1 MTPLKFNN
9 LPANVRV
16 TKDESGNFTCDLFI
30 NDLCINKGRYR
41 EYLEDLS
48 QYEGLTLDCTLNG
61 KELLYEGRLFAK
73 FESVFDDGIL
83 LTLGRLK
90 DRPMA
95 ALYHRPKER
104 KVIIFC
110 TVPFDELPDNLFA
123 RRKKFPVIV
132 TNDETWKIVRYA
144 NLHQHTEY
152 SLLDGMIK
160 TKDLAKKTE
169 YAAAITDHGNMH
181 GFNEFYKEM
190 KKRGKKPIIG
200 CEIYLETPGNE
211 PRKVLRLEK
220 NEDSDNIMFGN
231 EKEPKSTLAGEH
243 LILLAEN
250 NTGLHNLFYLVTHA
264 SEHFYRKPHVTIEM
278 LEEHSEGLIATSAC
292 IASCLGRSIKEII
305 KCEQNPDIVGS
316 NEVLEQNKHIL
327 EEFLNKMIE
336 IFGKENFFI
345 ELQDHH
351 FPLETEIMKR
361 VKEVAKEYGLKTT
374 VGIDAHYL
382 NKEDTFIHELWLC
395 QQTKKT
401 INDPDRMRFSGDGYY
416 VHTSEEVLE
425 LFPDDIEALDNTLD
439 IADRCDVTVE
449 SKGYHM
455 PKFPLPDGF
464 EDEFS
469 YLKYLAEEGF
479 KGRFPALDKATENKY
494 RNRLNYELDVIKTL
508 GWPGYF
514 LVVADYIAYAKD
526 KNVKENIERY
536 FPKKYYD
543 QTTIPE
549 AVLKDYEIYVGP
561 GRGCVNAGTLIFTEN
576 GLKPIETIQAGEMV
590 YTHTGALKEVTKT
603 YKYPVK
609 ADETLIRPK
618 VYYGDNRG
626 CAFTPNHKL
635 LVLKA
640 VRSTARPGSIGS
652 RRVYEQISDFKAEW
666 IEAKDV
672 EVGDMIAF
680 PKLKRVQKHAPET
693 IDLAKYASKNAEILE
708 ESILEKSADNKK
720 NPFSIHEINRKTGI
734 TRKTLRGIYENSSV
748 VRESSVERLANFL
761 KPFGMT
767 IDDWREQKNISKAN
781 NYKRFPRFV
790 KVDDKLM
797 YFLGAF
803 VGNGW
808 IRKDNSEAAIC
819 FNVER
824 LKNSNIIADFK
835 DIFGIELVERKKQE
849 RSQKVVAY
857 SIPSKTIA
865 LFLLA
870 FLDGYEGEAQTKSFS
885 DFVFDLDDELKYSFI
900 AGLWFTDGYNGDKT
914 SYDTSSLELAHKI
927 RLLLATLGIPSSMQ
941 ERECYINMSD
951 NRRTLYN
958 DTSYKITVPR
968 NFKRPAKQF
977 CEYNGDYIYKR
988 VYAIESKKADFV
1000 YDITVKDDHSYV
1012 TSNFIAHNSGAGS
1025 LVTYCT
1031 GITDVDPIKY
1041 DLLFERF
1048 LNPDRISAP
1057 DIDSDFEDSKRSV
1070 VVEYCRAKY
1079 GADHVSGIITFGTSA
1094 AKNAIRSVTRV
1105 LGKPVSVGSRIA
1117 NMIPKT
1123 PKITIKS
1130 AMMENQDLKA
1140 DYENNPETK
1149 EILDYA
1155 MKIEGLKTNKSLHA
1169 CFTAD
1174 MVVTTS
1180 SGLKYIKDIRPKDKV
1195 LTHTGRFCE
1204 VGAVSLKT
1212 TNILARIKVEGRS
1225 TIKCTPD
1232 HLFLVNE
1239 NNTHKWVPAKDL
1251 KPGTRLVVSRDP
1263 QMDFK
1268 ECPAVESVE
1277 IDDNLKYARAVYD
1290 LSVYDDNSYTIAGLA
1305 VHNCGKL
1312 VTDKSITEYMPEIL
1326 MADPKTKE
1334 EVWTTQIQGPEC
1346 EEMGCLKMDF
1356 LGLRQLGLAHD
1367 CINSIKKNFGIEI
1380 DYNKIPIDDPDT
1392 YKFLLGKDTTGVFQ
1406 AESELFTKTL
1416 AGALADLPKKLKQV
1430 EKLPDDQK
1438 EEKLRKLGE
1447 EMFLRVADVNA
1458 LVRPGPN
1465 QFVDTYNERVLN
1477 PEKTTY
1483 DHPSMEAQ
1491 LKSTFGIMLYQEQ
1504 VMLLCRDMAGFSGG
1518 DTDSIR
1524 KAMGKKIKHILDEY
1538 REYFIYGSKEKK
1550 IKGCVANGIPESVA
1564 KKVWADMETF
1574 SLYAFNRSHSIA
1586 YSIHTARTA
1595 WLVYH
1600 YPVDYMA
1607 ALLNSFIDNQDKT
1620 KIYLLAAKQK
1630 GIAILPPS
1638 VNKSNDVFAAFPKE
1652 NSIRFGLGG
1661 IKYVGSGAEA
1671 IIEEREVRGEFS
1683 SLSDFLS
1690 RMATYRTI
1698 NKRMIESLIYSG
1710 ALDEFPGTRQSKI
1723 AAVPDMLKFIKKVK
1737 DSIKKLSVFEVLD
1750 LFHYNILTF
1759 SYDENIPEMSQDDI
1773 LKNEAERLGYY
1784 ASAHPLDKYNKIFRE
1799 NNVATIA
1806 SLKEDE
1812 DKDDEI
1818 TATYTV
1824 GRTEFA
1830 DVVGIVKGLKKS
1842 FAKSSG
1848 KPFWSFV
1855 LEDQTGDIKCVYFG
1869 RDGDSE
1875 AIEVL
1880 TEGAILFVHAKVQR
1894 DDFGASL
1901 VGYSLTLAEDYI
1913 AYTQAREIVIVV
1925 GEEGARDSYDIIKDL
1940 LSKARRGKT
1949 AVRMQIKESGKE
1961 HVVKDGIKLDFQQFL
1976 SLQRNFGKKQVVPVM

>member
-1 MTPLKFNN
+1 M
-9 LPANVRV
+9 RV

-30 NDLCINKGRYR
+30 NDLCVNKGRYR

-95 ALYHRPKER
+95 ALYHRPKEG

-110 TVPFDELPDNLFA
+110 TVPFDELPDNIFA

-200 CEIYLETPGNE
+200 CEIYLETPGGE
-211 PRKVLRLEK
+211 PRKVLKLEK
-220 NEDSDNIMFGN
+220 NEDSDDIMFGN

-250 NTGLHNLFYLVTHA
+250 NIGLHNLFYLVTHA

-305 KCEQNPDIVGS
+305 KCEQNPDVVGA

-382 NKEDTFIHELWLC
+382 NKEDAFIHELWLC

-479 KGRFPALDKATENKY
+479 KGRFPDLDKATEKKY

-561 GRGCVNAGTLIFTEN
+561 GRG
-576 GLKPIETIQAGEMV
+576 
-590 YTHTGALKEVTKT
+590 
-603 YKYPVK
+603 
-609 ADETLIRPK
+609 
-618 VYYGDNRG
+618 
-626 CAFTPNHKL
+626 
-635 LVLKA
+635 
-640 VRSTARPGSIGS
+640 
-652 RRVYEQISDFKAEW
+652 
-666 IEAKDV
+666 
-672 EVGDMIAF
+672 
-680 PKLKRVQKHAPET
+680 
-693 IDLAKYASKNAEILE
+693 
-708 ESILEKSADNKK
+708 
-720 NPFSIHEINRKTGI
+720 
-734 TRKTLRGIYENSSV
+734 SS
-748 VRESSVERLANFL
+748 
-761 KPFGMT
+761 
-767 IDDWREQKNISKAN
+767 
-781 NYKRFPRFV
+781 
-790 KVDDKLM
+790 
-797 YFLGAF
+797 
-803 VGNGW
+803 
-808 IRKDNSEAAIC
+808 
-819 FNVER
+819 
-824 LKNSNIIADFK
+824 
-835 DIFGIELVERKKQE
+835 
-849 RSQKVVAY
+849 
-857 SIPSKTIA
+857 
-865 LFLLA
+865 
-870 FLDGYEGEAQTKSFS
+870 
-885 DFVFDLDDELKYSFI
+885 
-900 AGLWFTDGYNGDKT
+900 
-914 SYDTSSLELAHKI
+914 
-927 RLLLATLGIPSSMQ
+927 
-941 ERECYINMSD
+941 
-951 NRRTLYN
+951 
-958 DTSYKITVPR
+958 
-968 NFKRPAKQF
+968 
-977 CEYNGDYIYKR
+977 
-988 VYAIESKKADFV
+988 
-1000 YDITVKDDHSYV
+1000 
-1012 TSNFIAHNSGAGS
+1012 AGS
-1025 LVTYCT
+1025 LIAYCT
-1031 GITDVDPIKY
+1031 GITDVNPMKY

-1057 DIDSDFEDSKRSV
+1057 DIDTDFEDSKRGV

-1094 AKNAIRSVTRV
+1094 AKNAVRSVTRV

-1117 NMIPKT
+1117 DMIPKT

-1169 CFTAD
+1169 
-1174 MVVTTS
+1174 
-1180 SGLKYIKDIRPKDKV
+1180 
-1195 LTHTGRFCE
+1195 
-1204 VGAVSLKT
+1204 
-1212 TNILARIKVEGRS
+1212 
-1225 TIKCTPD
+1225 
-1232 HLFLVNE
+1232 
-1239 NNTHKWVPAKDL
+1239 
-1251 KPGTRLVVSRDP
+1251 
-1263 QMDFK
+1263 
-1268 ECPAVESVE
+1268 
-1277 IDDNLKYARAVYD
+1277 
-1290 LSVYDDNSYTIAGLA
+1290 
-1305 VHNCGKL
+1305 CGKL

-1367 CINSIKKNFGIEI
+1367 CINSVKKNFGIEI
-1380 DYNKIPIDDPDT
+1380 DYNKIPIDEPDT

-1438 EEKLRKLGE
+1438 EEKLRELGE

-1465 QFVDTYNERVLN
+1465 QFADTYNDRVLN
-1477 PEKTTY
+1477 PGKTTY

-1518 DTDSIR
+1518 QMDEVR
-1524 KAMGKKIKHILDEY
+1524 KAMG
-1538 REYFIYGSKEKK
+1538 
-1550 IKGCVANGIPESVA
+1550 
-1564 KKVWADMETF
+1564 
-1574 SLYAFNRSHSIA
+1574 
-1586 YSIHTARTA
+1586 
-1595 WLVYH
+1595 
-1600 YPVDYMA
+1600 
-1607 ALLNSFIDNQDKT
+1607 
-1620 KIYLLAAKQK
+1620 
-1630 GIAILPPS
+1630 
-1638 VNKSNDVFAAFPKE
+1638 
-1652 NSIRFGLGG
+1652 
-1661 IKYVGSGAEA
+1661 
-1671 IIEEREVRGEFS
+1671 
-1683 SLSDFLS
+1683 
-1690 RMATYRTI
+1690 
-1698 NKRMIESLIYSG
+1698 
-1710 ALDEFPGTRQSKI
+1710 
-1723 AAVPDMLKFIKKVK
+1723 
-1737 DSIKKLSVFEVLD
+1737 
-1750 LFHYNILTF
+1750 
-1759 SYDENIPEMSQDDI
+1759 
-1773 LKNEAERLGYY
+1773 
-1784 ASAHPLDKYNKIFRE
+1784 
-1799 NNVATIA
+1799 
-1806 SLKEDE
+1806 
-1812 DKDDEI
+1812 
-1818 TATYTV
+1818 
-1824 GRTEFA
+1824 
-1830 DVVGIVKGLKKS
+1830 
-1842 FAKSSG
+1842 
-1848 KPFWSFV
+1848 
-1855 LEDQTGDIKCVYFG
+1855 
-1869 RDGDSE
+1869 
-1875 AIEVL
+1875 
-1880 TEGAILFVHAKVQR
+1880 
-1894 DDFGASL
+1894 
-1901 VGYSLTLAEDYI
+1901 
-1913 AYTQAREIVIVV
+1913 
-1925 GEEGARDSYDIIKDL
+1925 
-1940 LSKARRGKT
+1940 
-1949 AVRMQIKESGKE
+1949 
-1961 HVVKDGIKLDFQQFL
+1961 
-1976 SLQRNFGKKQVVPVM
+1976 